1 MKKLSTILIS
11 TTLTV
16 IGMTSI
22 YMFIRGDIHDVTTWL
37 WLLPA
42 QIIMQPGFRACTTMA
57 SNIVGVDETKPNQK
71 EDE

>member
-1 MKKLSTILIS
+1 MKKLSTLLIS
-11 TTLTV
+11 PTLTV
-16 IGMTSI
+16 IRMTSI